1 MTTDTQDLLQRA
13 FADGHLQLITS
24 GKTEKIRYVA
34 VNVSEKWS
42 DPEEKV
48 RAAYY
53 AELIYRYGY
62 APECIGVEVTVPD
75 RTLVD
80 RADLVVF
87 RDKEQTKPFGVIE
100 CKRDAVSDTEFKQ
113 AVEQAFGNGHAHKFR
128 AEYIGVI
135 AGQTRA
141 FYDCSDKFGALEREA
156 NIVADLPIQYG
167 KPEEFKYYKN
177 AFPKPDIGAVSRDDL
192 IKTIRKCHQTL
203 WGGGRLSPPMAFG
216 ELTKLIFLKTRD
228 EKTPRKKGQPYE
240 FQIKTNETPQRLA
253 TRIKAMYAIERQ
265 KEPDV
270 FNDDIKIDDTTLK
283 NVVLHLEGVNLTATD
298 LDTKGVAFE
307 QFMDGFFKGDFG
319 QYFTPRNIIAFAIQI
334 LDIKADDTV
343 MDPAC
348 GSGGFLLH
356 ALDHVRKLA
365 DDYFPG
371 EGGGDGKEES
381 GRHRDYW
388 HSFAEKRLFGIEIN
402 EEIARVAKMN
412 MIVHDDGHTNVIGND
427 ALEPLAA
434 IAKKNQGM
442 FDILGLY
449 RETVINNETG
459 KPEEIIKRDESKGFA
474 KIPANPPFGAV
485 IKDELHSYLSSY
497 ELSRYVAKS
506 GGKDEDDAEDTSAD
520 PTAGKKAIK
529 QRASVKTEIIY
540 CERVWQL
547 LKPGGQAAV
556 VLPDG
561 LLTNAS
567 LQGVRDWILE
577 RFKVLAVVSLP
588 QFAFAHF
595 GAGVKSWYSWRSAR
609 PTCPPPTKRSSSCPW
624 PKTSATTPPAAPPTR
639 WKCWTRRQRRRAPS
653 ASAATCSTGRWL
665 STGCPARARSPAT
678 GPSVTAMSSPAAACL
693 VNTPSSSA
701 TPNLFSSSPRP
712 RRAASLLCGAAGGC
726 SR

>member
-1 MTTDTQDLLQRA
+1 MSKDFNEHLQRA
-13 FADGHLQLITS
+13 FADGHLQLVTS

-62 APECIGVEVTVPD
+62 KPECIGVEVTVPD
-75 RTLVD
+75 RLPVD

-87 RDKEQTKPFGVIE
+87 RDKERTKPFGVIE

-141 FYDCSDKFGALEREA
+141 FYDCSDRFGVLEREA
-156 NIVADLPIQYG
+156 NIVADLPVQYG

-177 AFPKPDIGAVSRDDL
+177 AYPKPDIGAVSRDDL

-228 EKTPRKKGQPYE
+228 EKKARKKGEPYD

-253 TRIKAMYAIERQ
+253 ARIKAMYAIERQ
-265 KEPDV
+265 NEPDV
-270 FNDDIKIDDTTLK
+270 FNDDIKIDDITLR

-319 QYFTPRNIIAFAIQI
+319 QYFTPRNIIAFAIQMI
-334 LDIKADDTV
+334 DIKADDTV

-365 DDYFPG
+365 SEYFD
-371 EGGGDGKEES
+371 EDSKE
-381 GRHRDYW
+381 HFDYW

-427 ALEPLAA
+427 ALEPLAVIARKNPAFAA
-434 IAKKNQGM
+434 IVGVDA
-442 FDILGLY
+442 
-449 RETVINNETG
+449 ETG
-459 KPEEIIKRDESKGFA
+459 QRDERKGFA
-474 KIPANPPFGAV
+474 KIPTNPPFGAV
-485 IKDELHSYLSSY
+485 IKDELHNYLSSY
-497 ELSRYVAKS
+497 ELSRYIGKG
-506 GGKDEDDAEDTSAD
+506 GGKDDDDLEDGSAV

-547 LKPGGQAAV
+547 LRPGGQAAV

-567 LQGVRDWILE
+567 LQGVRDWLLE

-595 GAGVKSWYSWRSAR
+595 GAGVKSSVVFLEKRFPNVPASDDEAIFMAMAENIGYDATGRTTYQVEVLDETPEQAR
-609 PTCPPPTKRSSSCPW
+609 TE
-624 PKTSATTPPAAPPTR
+624 
-639 WKCWTRRQRRRAPS
+639 RQR
-653 ASAATCSTGRWL
+653 CD
-665 STGCPARARSPAT
+665 
-678 GPSVTAMSSPAAACL
+678 
-693 VNTPSSSA
+693 
-701 TPNLFSSSPRP
+701 LFDWQVKFDWVPGEGKKPGHWSERNRHVLPGSG
-712 RRAASLLCGAAGGC
+712 LLGQYAVFK
-726 SR
+726 RDPEPFFV

>member
-1 MTTDTQDLLQRA
+1 MSMDTKDFLQHA
-13 FADGHLQLITS
+13 FKDGHLQLITS

-34 VNVSEKWS
+34 VNVAEKWS

-48 RAAYY
+48 RATYY

-62 APECIGVEVTVPD
+62 KPECIGVEVTVPD
-75 RTLVD
+75 RTPVD

-141 FYDCSDKFGALEREA
+141 FYDCSDKFGVLEREA

-177 AFPKPDIGAVSRDDL
+177 AFPRPDIGAVTRDDL

-228 EKTPRKKGQPYE
+228 EKKPRKKGEPYE

-253 TRIKAMYAIERQ
+253 SRIKAMYAIERQ
-265 KEPDV
+265 NEPDV
-270 FNDDIKIDDTTLK
+270 FNDDIKIDDITLR

-319 QYFTPRNIIAFAIQI
+319 QYFTPRNIIAFAIQMI
-334 LDIKADDTV
+334 DIKADDTV

-388 HSFAEKRLFGIEIN
+388 HNFAEKRLFGIEIN

-427 ALEPLAA
+427 ALEPLVA
-434 IAKKNQGM
+434 IAKKNPAFAAIVGI
-442 FDILGLY
+442 DA
-449 RETVINNETG
+449 ETG
-459 KPEEIIKRDESKGFA
+459 QRDQKKGFS
-474 KIPANPPFGAV
+474 KIPTNPPFGAV
-485 IKDELHSYLSSY
+485 IKDELHTYLSSY
-497 ELSRYVAKS
+497 ELSRYVAKG
-506 GGKDEDDAEDTSAD
+506 GGKDDDELEDESAD

-547 LKPGGQAAV
+547 LKPRGQAAV

-567 LQGVRDWILE
+567 LQGVRDWLLE

-595 GAGVKSWYSWRSAR
+595 GAGVKSSVVFLEKRAPNVPASDDEAIFMAMAENIGYDATGRTTYQVEVLSEKPEQAR
-609 PTCPPPTKRSSSCPW
+609 TE
-624 PKTSATTPPAAPPTR
+624 
-639 WKCWTRRQRRRAPS
+639 RQRS
-653 ASAATCSTGRWL
+653 D
-665 STGCPARARSPAT
+665 
-678 GPSVTAMSSPAAACL
+678 
-693 VNTPSSSA
+693 
-701 TPNLFSSSPRP
+701 LFDWQVAFDWVPGEGKKPGHWSERHRHVIPDSG
-712 RRAASLLCGAAGGC
+712 LLGQYDVFKHDPEPFFV
-726 SR
+726 

>member
-1 MTTDTQDLLQRA
+1 MALEFNELLRRA

-34 VNVSEKWS
+34 VNVTEKWS
-42 DPEEKV
+42 DSEEKV

-62 APECIGVEVTVPD
+62 KPECIGVEITVPD
-75 RTLVD
+75 RTPVD

-141 FYDCSDKFGALEREA
+141 FYDCSDNFGVLEREA
-156 NIVADLPIQYG
+156 NIIADLPMQYG
-167 KPEEFKYYKN
+167 KPEEFKFYKN
-177 AFPKPDIGAVSRDDL
+177 AYPKPDIGAVSRDDL

-228 EKTPRKKGQPYE
+228 EKKPRKKGEPYD

-253 TRIKAMYAIERQ
+253 ARIKTMYAIERQ
-265 KEPDV
+265 SEPDV
-270 FNDDIKIDDTTLK
+270 FNDDIKIDDITLR

-319 QYFTPRNIIAFAIQI
+319 QYFTPRNIIAFAIQMI
-334 LDIKADDTV
+334 DLKADDTV
-343 MDPAC
+343 IDPAC

-365 DDYFPG
+365 SEYYDEDSKDHF
-371 EGGGDGKEES
+371 
-381 GRHRDYW
+381 DYW

-427 ALEPLAA
+427 ALEPLAN
-434 IAKKNQGM
+434 IARKSEAFMKVIG
-442 FDILGLY
+442 GSW
-449 RETVINNETG
+449 ETVFNPKTE
-459 KPEEIIKRDESKGFA
+459 KDELVFRRDERKGFA
-474 KIPANPPFGAV
+474 KIPTNPPFGAV

-497 ELSRYVAKS
+497 ELSRYIAKG
-506 GGKDEDDAEDTSAD
+506 GGKDDDDLEDEGAD

-567 LQGVRDWILE
+567 LQGVRDWLLE

-595 GAGVKSWYSWRSAR
+595 GAGVKSSVVFLEKRFPNVPASDDEAIFMAMAENIGYDAPGRTTYQVEVLDETPEQAR
-609 PTCPPPTKRSSSCPW
+609 IE
-624 PKTSATTPPAAPPTR
+624 
-639 WKCWTRRQRRRAPS
+639 RQR
-653 ASAATCSTGRWL
+653 CD
-665 STGCPARARSPAT
+665 
-678 GPSVTAMSSPAAACL
+678 
-693 VNTPSSSA
+693 
-701 TPNLFSSSPRP
+701 LFDWQVEFYWVPGEGKKPGHWSERNRHVLPGSG
-712 RRAASLLCGAAGGC
+712 LLGQYAVFK
-726 SR
+726 RDPEPFFV

>member
-1 MTTDTQDLLQRA
+1 MSTNPKGFLQRA
-13 FADGHLQLITS
+13 FTDNHLQLITS
-24 GKTEKIRYVA
+24 GKTERIRYVA

-62 APECIGVEVTVPD
+62 APEYIGVEVTVPD
-75 RTLVD
+75 RTPAD
-80 RADLVVF
+80 RADLVIF
-87 RDKEQTKPFGVIE
+87 RDKERTKPFGVIE
-100 CKRDAVSDTEFKQ
+100 CKRDGISDAEFKQ

-141 FYDCSDKFGALEREA
+141 FYDCSDKFGVLEREA

-167 KPEEFKYYKN
+167 KPEEFKYYKD
-177 AFPKPDIGAVSRDDL
+177 AFPKPDISAVSRDDL
-192 IKTIRKCHQTL
+192 IKTIRKCHQPL

-228 EKTPRKKGQPYE
+228 EKTPRKKGEPYN
-240 FQIKTNETPQRLA
+240 FQIKTNETAQRLA
-253 TRIKAMYAIERQ
+253 TRIKDMYAIERQ
-265 KEPDV
+265 REPDV
-270 FNDDIKIDDTTLK
+270 FNDNIKIDDITLK
-283 NVVLHLEGVNLTATD
+283 NVVLHLEGINLTATD

-319 QYFTPRNIIAFAIQI
+319 QYFTPRNIIAFTIQM
-334 LDIKADDTV
+334 LDIQVGDYV

-356 ALDHVRKLA
+356 ALDHVRKQA
-365 DDYFPG
+365 SSYYTD
-371 EGGGDGKEES
+371 ENSKE
-381 GRHRDYW
+381 HFDYW

-412 MIVHDDGHTNVIGND
+412 MIVHDDGHTNIIGND
-427 ALEPLAA
+427 ALEPLANIGRKNASFAA
-434 IAKKNQGM
+434 IV
-442 FDILGLY
+442 GLDP
-449 RETVINNETG
+449 ETG
-459 KPEEIIKRDESKGFA
+459 NRDESKGFD
-474 KIPANPPFGAV
+474 KIPTNPPFGAV
-485 IKDELHSYLSSY
+485 IKEELHSYLSSY
-497 ELSRYVAKS
+497 ELSRYISKS
-506 GGKDEDDAEDTSAD
+506 DGKDEDDAEDTSGD
-520 PTAGKKAIK
+520 YKAGKKAVK
-529 QRASVKTEIIY
+529 QRSSVKTEIIY
-540 CERVWQL
+540 CERIWQL
-547 LKPGGQAAV
+547 LKPGGRAGV

-595 GAGVKSWYSWRSAR
+595 GAGVKSSVLFLE
-609 PTCPPPTKRSSSCPW
+609 KRDPSV
-624 PKTSATTPPAAPPTR
+624 PASDDEAIFM
-639 WKCWTRRQRRRAPS
+639 AV
-653 ASAATCSTGRWL
+653 AENVGYDATGRTTYQVEVL
-665 STGCPARARSPAT
+665 DETPAQLRIERQSCDLFDWE
-678 GPSVTAMSSPAAACL
+678 VTFDWVPGEGNKPGHWSERHRYVVPNSGLLGKYAAFKL
-693 VNTPSSSA
+693 DPEPFFV
-701 TPNLFSSSPRP
+701 
-712 RRAASLLCGAAGGC
+712 
-726 SR
+726 

>member
-1 MTTDTQDLLQRA
+1 MPTETQEFLQRA
-13 FADGHLQLITS
+13 FAAGHLQLITS

-34 VNVSEKWS
+34 VNISEKWS

-75 RTLVD
+75 RTPLD
-80 RADLVVF
+80 RADLVIF
-87 RDKEQTKPFGVIE
+87 RDQERTKPFGVIE

-141 FYDCSDKFGALEREA
+141 FYDCSDKFGVLEREA
-156 NIVADLPIQYG
+156 NIVADLPGQYG

-177 AFPKPDIGAVSRDDL
+177 AYPKPDIGAVTRDDL

-228 EKTPRKKGQPYE
+228 EKKPRKKGQPYE

-253 TRIKAMYAIERQ
+253 NRIKAMYAIERQ
-265 KEPDV
+265 NEPDV
-270 FNDDIKIDDTTLK
+270 FNDDIKIDDTTLR

-319 QYFTPRNIIAFAIQI
+319 QYFTPRNIIAFAIQM

-365 DDYFPG
+365 AEYFPG
-371 EGGGDGKEES
+371 EGGGDGKEET
-381 GRHRDYW
+381 GRHKDYW
-388 HSFAEKRLFGIEIN
+388 HNFAEKRLFGIEIN

-412 MIVHDDGHTNVIGND
+412 MIVHDDGHTNIIGND
-427 ALEPLAA
+427 ALEPLAE
-434 IAKKNQGM
+434 IGRKNQGL

-449 RETVINNETG
+449 RETVFNSETG
-459 KPEEIIKRDESKGFA
+459 KNEEVVKRDEAKGFS
-474 KIPANPPFGAV
+474 KIPTNPPFGAV

-497 ELSRYVAKS
+497 ELSRYL
-506 GGKDEDDAEDTSAD
+506 GKGQTEQDESAYEDND
-520 PTAGKKAIK
+520 PTKGKKAIK

-567 LQGVRDWILE
+567 LQGVRDWLLE

-595 GAGVKSWYSWRSAR
+595 GAGVKSSVVFLE
-609 PTCPPPTKRSSSCPW
+609 KRFSNE
-624 PKTSATTPPAAPPTR
+624 
-639 WKCWTRRQRRRAPS
+639 S
-653 ASAATCSTGRWL
+653 ASDDEAIFMAMAENIGYDATGRTTYQVEVL
-665 STGCPARARSPAT
+665 SEQPARARTERQRSD
-678 GPSVTAMSSPAAACL
+678 
-693 VNTPSSSA
+693 
-701 TPNLFSSSPRP
+701 LFDWQVVFDWVPGEGKKPGHWSERHRQVISGSG
-712 RRAASLLCGAAGGC
+712 LLGQYAVFK
-726 SR
+726 RDPEPFFV

>member
-1 MTTDTQDLLQRA
+1 MATEPQDLLQRA

-24 GKTEKIRYVA
+24 GRTEKIRYVA

-53 AELIYRYGY
+53 AELIYRYSY
-62 APECIGVEVTVPD
+62 APEWIDVEVTVPD
-75 RTLVD
+75 RTPVD

-87 RDKEQTKPFGVIE
+87 RDKERTKPFGVIE
-100 CKRDAVSDTEFKQ
+100 CKRDGVSDTEFKQ

-141 FYDCSDKFGALEREA
+141 FYDCSDKFGVLEREA
-156 NIVADLPIQYG
+156 NIVADLPIQFG

-228 EKTPRKKGQPYE
+228 EKTPRKKGRPYE

-283 NVVLHLEGVNLTATD
+283 NVVLHLEGINLTATD

-319 QYFTPRNIIAFAIQI
+319 QYFTPRNIIAFATQM
-334 LDIKADDTV
+334 LDIQADDYV
-343 MDPAC
+343 IDPAC

-356 ALDHVRKLA
+356 SLDHVRKLA
-365 DDYFPG
+365 SEYYDEDS
-371 EGGGDGKEES
+371 KE
-381 GRHRDYW
+381 HFNYW

-402 EEIARVAKMN
+402 EEIAHIAKMN
-412 MIVHDDGHTNVIGND
+412 MIVHDDGHTNIIGND
-427 ALEPLAA
+427 ALEPLASIARKNASFAA
-434 IAKKNQGM
+434 IVGV
-442 FDILGLY
+442 DP
-449 RETVINNETG
+449 ETER
-459 KPEEIIKRDESKGFA
+459 RDESKGFD
-474 KIPANPPFGAV
+474 KIPTNPPFGAV
-485 IKDELHSYLSSY
+485 IKDELHSYLPSY
-497 ELSRYVAKS
+497 ELSRYV
-506 GGKDEDDAEDTSAD
+506 GKENHKTDDDLEDETAD
-520 PTAGKKAIK
+520 HRAGKKAAK
-529 QRASVKTEIIY
+529 QRTSVKTEIIY

-547 LKPGGQAAV
+547 LKPGGQAGV

-567 LQGVRDWILE
+567 LQGVRNFILE

-595 GAGVKSWYSWRSAR
+595 GAGVKSSVVFLEKRQPNAPASDDEAIFMAMAENIGYDATGRSTYQVEVLEEMPSLSR
-609 PTCPPPTKRSSSCPW
+609 TE
-624 PKTSATTPPAAPPTR
+624 
-639 WKCWTRRQRRRAPS
+639 RQRS
-653 ASAATCSTGRWL
+653 DLFDWL
-665 STGCPARARSPAT
+665 
-678 GPSVTAMSSPAAACL
+678 VTFDWVPGEGKKPGHWSEHHRHVIPGSG
-693 VNTPSSSA
+693 
-701 TPNLFSSSPRP
+701 
-712 RRAASLLCGAAGGC
+712 LLGQYAVFK
-726 SR
+726 RDPEPFFV

>member
-1 MTTDTQDLLQRA
+1 METNELIQRA
-13 FADGHLQLITS
+13 LADGHLQLITS
-24 GKTEKIRYVA
+24 SKTEKIRYVA

-53 AELIYRYGY
+53 TELIYRYGY

-75 RTLVD
+75 RTPVD

-87 RDKEQTKPFGVIE
+87 RDKERTKPFGVIE
-100 CKRDAVSDTEFKQ
+100 CKRDGVSDVEFKQ

-141 FYDCSDKFGALEREA
+141 FYDCSDKFGVLEREA

-177 AFPKPDIGAVSRDDL
+177 AYPKPDIGAVSRDDL

-228 EKTPRKKGQPYE
+228 EKKARKKGEPYD
-240 FQIKTNETPQRLA
+240 FQIKTNEAPQRLA
-253 TRIKAMYAIERQ
+253 SRIKALYAVERQ
-265 KEPDV
+265 NEPDV
-270 FNDDIKIDDTTLK
+270 FNDDIKIDDITLR

-319 QYFTPRNIIAFAIQI
+319 QYFTPRNIIAFAIQMI
-334 LDIKADDTV
+334 DIKADDTV

-356 ALDHVRKLA
+356 ALDHVRRLA
-365 DDYFPG
+365 DEYYPG
-371 EGGGDGKEES
+371 EGGSEGQEES

-427 ALEPLAA
+427 ALEPLGD
-434 IAKKNQGM
+434 IARKSDAFLKIIG
-442 FDILGLY
+442 GSW
-449 RETVINNETG
+449 ETVYNPKTE
-459 KPEEIIKRDESKGFA
+459 KDELVFRRDERKGFT
-474 KIPANPPFGAV
+474 KIPTNPPFGAV

-497 ELSRYVAKS
+497 ELSRYIAKG
-506 GGKDEDDAEDTSAD
+506 GGKDDDDLEDESDD

-567 LQGVRDWILE
+567 LQGVRDWLLE

-595 GAGVKSWYSWRSAR
+595 GAGVKSSVVFLE
-609 PTCPPPTKRSSSCPW
+609 KRAPNV
-624 PKTSATTPPAAPPTR
+624 SATDDEAIFMAMAENIGYDATGRTTYQVEVLDETPEQARTE
-639 WKCWTRRQRRRAPS
+639 RQR
-653 ASAATCSTGRWL
+653 CD
-665 STGCPARARSPAT
+665 
-678 GPSVTAMSSPAAACL
+678 
-693 VNTPSSSA
+693 
-701 TPNLFSSSPRP
+701 LFDWQVKFDWVPGEGKKPGHWSERHRHVLPGSG
-712 RRAASLLCGAAGGC
+712 LLGQYAVFK
-726 SR
+726 RDPEPFFV

>member
-1 MTTDTQDLLQRA
+1 MADTINFLQKA
-13 FADGHLQLITS
+13 FSDGHLQLITS

-34 VNVSEKWS
+34 VNVAEKWS

-48 RAAYY
+48 RATYY

-62 APECIGVEVTVPD
+62 APECIGVEITVPD
-75 RTLVD
+75 RTPHD
-80 RADLVVF
+80 RADIVVF
-87 RDKEQTKPFGVIE
+87 RDKERTKPFAVIE

-113 AVEQAFGNGHAHKFR
+113 AIEQAFGNGHAHKFR

-156 NIVADLPIQYG
+156 NIIADLPAQYG

-177 AFPKPDIGAVSRDDL
+177 CYPKPDIAAVTRDDL

-228 EKTPRKKGQPYE
+228 EKTPRKKCEPYA

-253 TRIKAMYAIERQ
+253 GRIKALYAIERQ

-270 FNDDIKIDDTTLK
+270 FNEDIKIDDVTLR
-283 NVVLHLEGVNLTATD
+283 NVVLHLEGVNLTDTD

-319 QYFTPRNIIAFAIQI
+319 QYFTPRNIIAFAIQMI
-334 LDIKADDTV
+334 DIKADDTV

-365 DDYFPG
+365 TEYYDEDSKDHF
-371 EGGGDGKEES
+371 
-381 GRHRDYW
+381 DYW

-427 ALEPLAA
+427 ALEPLVAIARKNPAFAA
-434 IAKKNQGM
+434 IVGIDA
-442 FDILGLY
+442 
-449 RETVINNETG
+449 ETG
-459 KPEEIIKRDESKGFA
+459 QRDEKKGFS
-474 KIPANPPFGAV
+474 KIPTNPPFGAV
-485 IKDELHSYLSSY
+485 IKDELHNYLSSY
-497 ELSRYVAKS
+497 ELSRYIAKG
-506 GGKDEDDAEDTSAD
+506 GGKDDDDLEDESAD
-520 PTAGKKAIK
+520 PTVGKKAIK

-547 LKPGGQAAV
+547 LKPHGQAAV

-567 LQGVRDWILE
+567 LQGVRDWLLE

-595 GAGVKSWYSWRSAR
+595 GAGVKSSVVFLEKRAPNVPASDDEAIFMAMAENIGYDATGRTTYQVEVLNEIPEQAR
-609 PTCPPPTKRSSSCPW
+609 TE
-624 PKTSATTPPAAPPTR
+624 
-639 WKCWTRRQRRRAPS
+639 RQRSDLFDWQVAFDWVPGEGKKPGHWSERKREVVS
-653 ASAATCSTGRWL
+653 GSGLLGQFAAFQKD
-665 STGCPARARSPAT
+665 PEPFF
-678 GPSVTAMSSPAAACL
+678 V
-693 VNTPSSSA
+693 
-701 TPNLFSSSPRP
+701 
-712 RRAASLLCGAAGGC
+712 
-726 SR
+726 

>member
-1 MTTDTQDLLQRA
+1 MKMANEPNELLQRA

-62 APECIGVEVTVPD
+62 KPECIGVEITVPD
-75 RTLVD
+75 RTPVD

-141 FYDCSDKFGALEREA
+141 FYDCSDKFGVLEREA

-177 AFPKPDIGAVSRDDL
+177 AFPKPDIGAVTRDDL

-228 EKTPRKKGQPYE
+228 EKKPRKKGEPYE

-253 TRIKAMYAIERQ
+253 GRIKAMYAIERQ
-265 KEPDV
+265 SEPDV
-270 FNDDIKIDDTTLK
+270 FNEDIKIDDITLR

-319 QYFTPRNIIAFAIQI
+319 QYFTPRNIIAFAIQMI
-334 LDIKADDTV
+334 DIKADDTV

-365 DDYFPG
+365 TEYYDEDS
-371 EGGGDGKEES
+371 KE
-381 GRHRDYW
+381 HFDYW

-427 ALEPLAA
+427 ALEPLVA
-434 IAKKNQGM
+434 IAKKNPAFAAIVGI
-442 FDILGLY
+442 DA
-449 RETVINNETG
+449 ETG
-459 KPEEIIKRDESKGFA
+459 QRDEKKGFS
-474 KIPANPPFGAV
+474 KIPTNPPFGAV

-497 ELSRYVAKS
+497 ELSRYIGK
-506 GGKDEDDAEDTSAD
+506 GNGKDDDDIEDESAD

-529 QRASVKTEIIY
+529 QRTSVKTEIIY

-547 LKPGGQAAV
+547 LRPGGQAAV

-567 LQGVRDWILE
+567 LQGVRDWLLE

-595 GAGVKSWYSWRSAR
+595 GAGVKSSVVFLA
-609 PTCPPPTKRSSSCPW
+609 KRVPNV
-624 PKTSATTPPAAPPTR
+624 PASDDEAIFM
-639 WKCWTRRQRRRAPS
+639 AM
-653 ASAATCSTGRWL
+653 AENIGYDATGRTTYQVEVL
-665 STGCPARARSPAT
+665 NETPEQARTERQH
-678 GPSVTAMSSPAAACL
+678 CD
-693 VNTPSSSA
+693 
-701 TPNLFSSSPRP
+701 LFDWQVVFDWMPGEGKKPGHWSERHRHVIPGSG
-712 RRAASLLCGAAGGC
+712 LLGQYAVFK
-726 SR
+726 RDPEPFFV

>member
-1 MTTDTQDLLQRA
+1 MANDFNKHLQRA
-13 FADGHLQLITS
+13 FADGHLQLLTS

-62 APECIGVEVTVPD
+62 KPDCIGVEVTVPD
-75 RTLVD
+75 RLPVD
-80 RADLVVF
+80 RADLVIF

-141 FYDCSDKFGALEREA
+141 FYDCSDRFGVLEREA
-156 NIVADLPIQYG
+156 NIVADLPVQYG

-177 AFPKPDIGAVSRDDL
+177 AYPKPDIGAVSRDDL

-228 EKTPRKKGQPYE
+228 EKKARKKGEPYD

-253 TRIKAMYAIERQ
+253 ARIKAMYAIERQ
-265 KEPDV
+265 NEPDV
-270 FNDDIKIDDTTLK
+270 FNDDIKIDDITLR

-319 QYFTPRNIIAFAIQI
+319 QYFTPRNIIAFAIQMI
-334 LDIKADDTV
+334 DIKADDTV

-365 DDYFPG
+365 SEYYDEDS
-371 EGGGDGKEES
+371 KE
-381 GRHRDYW
+381 HFDYW

-434 IAKKNQGM
+434 LARKSPAFAAIVGVDA
-442 FDILGLY
+442 
-449 RETVINNETG
+449 ETG
-459 KPEEIIKRDESKGFA
+459 HRDEKKGFA
-474 KIPANPPFGAV
+474 KIPTNPPFGAV

-497 ELSRYVAKS
+497 ELSRYIGKG
-506 GGKDEDDAEDTSAD
+506 GGKDDDDLEDESAD
-520 PTAGKKAIK
+520 PTAGKRAIK

-567 LQGVRDWILE
+567 LQGVRDWLLE

-595 GAGVKSWYSWRSAR
+595 GAGVKSSVVFLEKRFPNVPASDDEAIFMAMAENIGYDATGRNTYQVEVLDETPEQAR
-609 PTCPPPTKRSSSCPW
+609 TE
-624 PKTSATTPPAAPPTR
+624 
-639 WKCWTRRQRRRAPS
+639 RQR
-653 ASAATCSTGRWL
+653 CD
-665 STGCPARARSPAT
+665 
-678 GPSVTAMSSPAAACL
+678 
-693 VNTPSSSA
+693 
-701 TPNLFSSSPRP
+701 LFDWQVKFDWVPGEGKKPGHWSERNRHVLPGSG
-712 RRAASLLCGAAGGC
+712 LLGQYAVFK
-726 SR
+726 RDPEPFFV